1 VSTITF
7 DPTSPLADLAQS
19 FIRSLK
25 GERRS
30 PHTIDVYARA
40 ILEYDRFA
48 AANDLPRDVQR
59 IRRAHV
65 EAFLEDQIERRR
77 PATASIRYAGLHRF
91 LAWCLDEQE
100 ISVSPM
106 EKMRPPKVPE
116 TMPMVLS
123 DEQMHAILTA
133 CDGPTF
139 RQRRDRTLLGIMAD
153 TGCRRSEVAGI
164 KVADV
169 DRDEQTIRVTGKGS
183 KTRIVSYSTATA
195 IVLDR
200 YFRVRDKHKAAAS
213 PLLWLGAYGALSSDS
228 VADIVV
234 RRASMAG
241 VTRPDGRPI
250 HAHLFRHRF
259 ADRWLSKGGNESDLL
274 EIGGWSDSA
283 TMRKY
288 GRGRRQERAI
298 DAARR
303 MFGEPA

>member
-1 VSTITF
+1 MPLTF
-7 DPTSPLADLAQS
+7 DPTSPLTDLAQS
-19 FIRSLK
+19 FTRSLK

-30 PHTIDVYARA
+30 PNTIDVYGRA
-40 ILEYDRFA
+40 IIEYDRYA
-48 AANDLPRDVQR
+48 VANDLPRDIGK

-65 EAFLEDQIERRR
+65 EAFLEDQIERRK

-91 LAWCLDEQE
+91 FAWCVDEQE
-100 ISVSPM
+100 ISSSPM

-123 DEQMHAILTA
+123 EEQVNAILA
-133 CDGPTF
+133 AADGPAF
-139 RQRRDRTLLGIMAD
+139 RQRRDRAILGVMAD
-153 TGCRRSEVAGI
+153 TGCRRSEVAGMSL
-164 KVADV
+164 KDL

-183 KTRIVSYSTATA
+183 KTRTVYYSTATA
-195 IVLDR
+195 VVLDR
-200 YFRVRDKHKAAAS
+200 YLRVRDKHKAASS
-213 PLLWLGAYGALSSDS
+213 PLLWLGRTGPLSSDAIAE
-228 VADIVV
+228 VVV
-234 RRASMAG
+234 RRAERAG

-298 DAARR
+298 DAAKR